1 MGEKKYP
8 YQISEHYIPSPNSLR
23 RIYTNHP
30 KYNGNVLLIY
40 ELLFDYWN
48 AEYGYAFPTVWKL
61 AEDSFLG
68 EATVKRCIK
77 TLEELDL
84 IKKTRSQVANNNV
97 YTFKKP
103 VESIEELIAKF
114 PEVEE
119 YRESRLAIIRE
130 SEAKSKARW
139 SKNERPDDGNV
150 QATKIS
156 YLNVKTERSDSQE
169 IIDEKWF

>member
-48 AEYGYAFPTVWKL
+48 ADYGYAFPTVWKL
-61 AEDSFLG
+61 AEDSGLG
-68 EATVKRCIK
+68 EATVKRCIQ
-77 TLEELDL
+77 TLVGLDL
-84 IKKTRSQVANNNV
+84 IKKQRSQVANNNV

-103 VESIEELIAKF
+103 IESIEELIAKF

-119 YRESRLAIIRE
+119 YRQSRLAKIRE
-130 SEAKSKARW
+130 SEAKSKSRW
-139 SKNERPDDGNV
+139 SKNERPDAGNV
-150 QATKIS
+150 QAENLS
-156 YLNVKTERSDSQE
+156 HLNVKAETSDSQE
-169 IIDEKWF
+169 TIDDWF

>member
-30 KYNGNVLLIY
+30 KYNGNALLIY

-48 AEYGYAFPTVWKL
+48 ADYGYAFPTVWRL
-61 AEDSFLG
+61 AEDSGLG

-84 IKKTRSQVANNNV
+84 INKTRSQVANNNV

-114 PEVEE
+114 PEVKE
-119 YRESRLAIIRE
+119 YRDSRLAKIRE

-139 SKNERPDDGNV
+139 SKNERPDAGNV
-150 QATKIS
+150 QAANLSHI
-156 YLNVKTERSDSQE
+156 NVKAETSDSQE
-169 IIDEKWF
+169 TIDDWF